1 MAGVPSRV
9 TLAAVAGAHGV
20 FGEVRLKLF
29 AESLESLKRFKAF
42 EVDGRTLTL
51 KSLKQGKPDAVA
63 RFAEINSRE
72 AAEALRGTLLTVDR
86 EALPA
91 PDEGEYY
98 YSDLIGLPVL
108 TTAGEEIGNV
118 VAVENYGAGDILEIE
133 RFDRRR
139 FMVPF
144 STNAVPE
151 VGASV
156 VIEPA
161 FIV

>member
-51 KSLKQGKPDAVA
+51 KSLRQGKPDAVA

-86 EALPA
+86 DALPA
-91 PDEGEYY
+91 PDDGEYY
-98 YSDLIGLPVL
+98 HADLIGRPAALPDG
-108 TTAGEEIGNV
+108 TPIGTV

-133 RFDRRR
+133 RPGKAR

-144 STNAVPE
+144 SKEAVPE

-156 VIEPA
+156 VIDPDFA
-161 FIV
+161 V